1 MKNGSAIIQPFI
13 IIIIIII
20 IGGGGGGGG
29 SSSNS
34 MNLIASVP
42 VARLLVG

>member
-13 IIIIIII
+13 IIIII
-20 IGGGGGGGG
+20 GGGGGGG

>member
-20 IGGGGGGGG
+20 IGGGGGGG